1 MNEGSSTANRLMM
14 DRARSAVLSRD
25 FTLAARLYKNLLKE
39 DPTNKEL
46 LSALGDLYQR
56 SGNDSQAIPL
66 YNQIVQANPNDVVAL
81 NNLGS
86 IYRRLKK
93 YDESIAVLEKAVIVD
108 ESNVQTFYNLGF
120 TYKLMGKN
128 ESAIQCFNTVVEEN
142 PNDVLAY
149 NHLGAI
155 YAAERE
161 YDKSIASYQRGLK
174 VDPNHPIL
182 HLNLAQCYEKV
193 GSLDLAV
200 NEYEAALRSKPGWRD
215 AIDGYVDL
223 LVRKNDITAAL
234 ELINQAI
241 RLDPQDAEMHAK
253 IGDIY
258 ALITDFDSAEE
269 EYNTAL
275 KCNPANVHALSAL
288 AFVYD
293 LHGNH
298 QEALKIMARYSEVKH
313 DDSNMLKLKASVM
326 MGSGKLHEAAGPV
339 KELWDRDSDDVQ
351 MLSLLAQYYIM
362 RGEEGKAEGCLKK
375 SRRLDAEY
383 IDYFR
388 DYARR
393 YLQLKKYDRA
403 IRNLE
408 VYLKEKE
415 FDSQTLY
422 LLAKC
427 YEETKQ
433 YEKALYEYK
442 RISDYYGMESIY
454 DKAQERLQK
463 QMELDGVDKREQ
475 EIDFAALETS
485 MQEELGLERSLVEED
500 VTEAPEVD
508 ENIEPIIDFAPMDQE
523 HISDAKNKM
532 NWKDRGYTFEKLTHE
547 DSSGGSPFD
556 RHLDDD
562 IFASNSG
569 KGELDNLVPASEKED
584 EDFEEKFFDGN
595 PFGKQAPRKAPVE
608 DLMEDNFLDEDIEGT
623 KKNKNESVTPVT
635 DGSIPTPRNSAPAS
649 PVAPAPKTP
658 ATDSKPNPFAASDAI
673 APSDDFA
680 ADDFATADAI
690 GPSDGFIPPAKTV
703 PARESA
709 EAEAAP
715 SFDDGLD
722 DLDLGQDQELR
733 DSLSGDDGDI
743 FGKTEDEQPVSD
755 SYEFTPEENA
765 EGEASSELDDLQIQD
780 EGLLDED
787 ESQEDDVMFVPETV
801 ESDSESD
808 VEHLE
813 YDEGEEDTGLA
824 DKSFDESEIDFDEN
838 VPAFEDEA
846 LEVEEEVPSVE
857 AVMDDA
863 AQEIEAEEALEEDE
877 AVETEDQPSEDA
889 MVESEGE
896 ANVEPSDDL
905 YAREEV
911 PLVEDE
917 KPCESESECKL
928 SADLFIKLR
937 SLSEYLPV
945 DKKLE
950 FQDSRES
957 LLLDYI
963 IRKLSGEPGLL
974 QTAQTIRDDL
984 NIQDEPIDG
993 VSLSQTATV
1002 ISDMKSYLA
1011 SLPDRKLAHSLQDQ
1025 MDGVVHKITGE

>member
-215 AIDGYVDL
+215 ATDGYVDL

-241 RLDPQDAEMHAK
+241 RLNPQDAEMHAK

-288 AFVYD
+288 AYVYD

-298 QEALKIMARYSEVKH
+298 QEALKIMARYNEVKH
-313 DDSNMLKLKASVM
+313 DDSKMLKLKASVM
-326 MGSGKLHEAAGPV
+326 MGSGKLHDAAGPV
-339 KELWDRDSDDVQ
+339 KELWDRDSDDVE

-362 RGEEGKAEGCLKK
+362 RGEESKAEGCLKK
-375 SRRLDAEY
+375 SRRLDGEY

-463 QMELDGVDKREQ
+463 QMELDGIDKREQ

-500 VTEAPEVD
+500 VTESPEVD

-562 IFASNSG
+562 IFASNSN

-608 DLMEDNFLDEDIEGT
+608 DLMEDNFLDEDIEGS

-635 DGSIPTPRNSAPAS
+635 DGSIPTPSNPAPAYPS
-649 PVAPAPKTP
+649 SPAPKAP
-658 ATDSKPNPFAASDAI
+658 AADSKANPFAGSDSI
-673 APSDDFA
+673 APADDFA
-680 ADDFATADAI
+680 ADDFAPADAI
-690 GPSDGFIPPAKTV
+690 GPSDGFIPPAKTL
-703 PARESA
+703 PARESV

-722 DLDLGQDQELR
+722 DLDLGQDQDLR
-733 DSLSGDDGDI
+733 DSLSADDQDI
-743 FGKTEDEQPVSD
+743 FGKTEDEAPVSD
-755 SYEFTPEENA
+755 SYEFAPEESESPEA
-765 EGEASSELDDLQIQD
+765 EASSELDDLQIQD
-780 EGLLDED
+780 E
-787 ESQEDDVMFVPETV
+787 
-801 ESDSESD
+801 
-808 VEHLE
+808 
-813 YDEGEEDTGLA
+813 
-824 DKSFDESEIDFDEN
+824 
-838 VPAFEDEA
+838 
-846 LEVEEEVPSVE
+846 
-857 AVMDDA
+857 
-863 AQEIEAEEALEEDE
+863 
-877 AVETEDQPSEDA
+877 
-889 MVESEGE
+889 
-896 ANVEPSDDL
+896 
-905 YAREEV
+905 
-911 PLVEDE
+911 
-917 KPCESESECKL
+917 
-928 SADLFIKLR
+928 
-937 SLSEYLPV
+937 
-945 DKKLE
+945 
-950 FQDSRES
+950 
-957 LLLDYI
+957 
-963 IRKLSGEPGLL
+963 
-974 QTAQTIRDDL
+974 
-984 NIQDEPIDG
+984 
-993 VSLSQTATV
+993 
-1002 ISDMKSYLA
+1002 
-1011 SLPDRKLAHSLQDQ
+1011 
-1025 MDGVVHKITGE
+1025 

>member
-1 MNEGSSTANRLMM
+1 MNEGTSTSTRLMM

-39 DPTNKEL
+39 EPTNKEL

-161 YDKSIASYQRGLK
+161 YDKSISSYQRGLK

-215 AIDGYVDL
+215 ATDGYVDL

-234 ELINQAI
+234 ELVNQAI
-241 RLDPQDAEMHAK
+241 RLNPQDAEMHAK

-258 ALITDFDSAEE
+258 TLITDFDSAEM
-269 EYNTAL
+269 EYNVTL

-288 AFVYD
+288 ARVYD

-298 QEALKIMARYSEVKH
+298 SEALKIMARYAEVKH
-313 DDSNMLKLKASVM
+313 DDSDMLKLKASVM

-339 KELWDRDSDDVQ
+339 KELWDRNSDDVE

-362 RGEEGKAEGCLKK
+362 RGEESKAEGCLKK

-383 IDYFR
+383 VDYFR
-388 DYARR
+388 DYAKR
-393 YLQLKKYDRA
+393 YRQLQKYERA

-415 FDSQTLY
+415 FDSETLY

-433 YEKALYEYK
+433 YEKALYQYK
-442 RISDYYGMESIY
+442 KISDYFGMESIY

-463 QMELDGVDKREQ
+463 QMELDGVDKRDQ
-475 EIDFAALETS
+475 DIDFDALEMS
-485 MQEELGLERSLVEED
+485 MQEELGLERSLVEEE
-500 VTEAPEVD
+500 VTESPEID
-508 ENIEPIIDFAPMDQE
+508 ENIEPVIEFEPMDQQ
-523 HISDAKNKM
+523 HISDAQNKM
-532 NWKDRGYTFEKLTHE
+532 NWGDRGYTFEKLTHE

-562 IFASNSG
+562 IFASNSK
-569 KGELDNLVPASEKED
+569 KGEFDNLVPGAEKED
-584 EDFEEKFFDGN
+584 EDDIEDNFFDGN
-595 PFGKQAPRKAPVE
+595 PFGKMAPRKAPEE
-608 DLMEDNFLDEDIEGT
+608 DLMEDNFLDEDIEG
-623 KKNKNESVTPVT
+623 KKRKPEDAVTELT
-635 DGSIPTPRNSAPAS
+635 DGSVPTPKNPAPVSPAYPVNDKPASGMPSSGNPAAAGNGDADIDAGNLAPAS
-649 PVAPAPKTP
+649 GFE
-658 ATDSKPNPFAASDAI
+658 DSASPLDNPFAAPGEPVVEPEVEPADEL
-673 APSDDFA
+673 SDDPFMSGA
-680 ADDFATADAI
+680 NE
-690 GPSDGFIPPAKTV
+690 IPPIE
-703 PARESA
+703 PAA
-709 EAEAAP
+709 EEPTMEDDTP
-715 SFDDGLD
+715 SFEDGLD

-733 DSLSGDDGDI
+733 DSLSGDE
-743 FGKTEDEQPVSD
+743 EDFFAD
-755 SYEFTPEENA
+755 SKAEEEPENNYEFAAENVQEES
-765 EGEASSELDDLQIQD
+765 GDTELDDIQVDD

-787 ESQEDDVMFVPETV
+787 ENTEDDVAFVPETV
-801 ESDSESD
+801 ESDLED
-808 VEHLE
+808 VENLE
-813 YDEGEEDTGLA
+813 YDDAEETEEPALESGDELP
-824 DKSFDESEIDFDEN
+824 SFEEEAVDEN
-838 VPAFEDEA
+838 
-846 LEVEEEVPSVE
+846 EEIPSVE
-857 AVMDDA
+857 TVV
-863 AQEIEAEEALEEDE
+863 E
-877 AVETEDQPSEDA
+877 ETELSENSELSEDKETIPVDA
-889 MVESEGE
+889 DETEIHEETETVSAEDS
-896 ANVEPSDDL
+896 SD
-905 YAREEV
+905 
-911 PLVEDE
+911 
-917 KPCESESECKL
+917 KL

-937 SLSEYLPV
+937 ALSEYLPV

-957 LLLDYI
+957 LMLDYI

-974 QTAQTIRDDL
+974 ETAQEVRDNL
-984 NIQDEPIDG
+984 HIQDEPVDD
-993 VSLSQTATV
+993 LNLNQTADV
-1002 ISDMKSYLA
+1002 ISGMKSYLA
-1011 SLPDRKLAHSLQDQ
+1011 SLPDRKLAHSLQNQ
-1025 MDGVVHKITGE
+1025 MDGAIKRLTDE